1 MRGRPFIKM
10 HGLGTD
16 FVGVESRQ
24 QPCPLTEGLAKAIA
38 DGREGWGCDQLLVLE
53 RQSNGSADV
62 FMRIRNHDGGEVGA
76 CGNGTRCVAALVMGE
91 LGRDAITIETAA
103 GLLEAKAAG
112 PARVTVD
119 MGEARLGWTDIPL
132 SEDREDRKSTR
143 LNSSP

>member
-1 MRGRPFIKM
+1 MLRHPPRSTR
-10 HGLGTD
+10 TD
-16 FVGVESRQ
+16 TLLPYATLFRSV
-24 QPCPLTEGLAKAIA
+24 
-38 DGREGWGCDQLLVLE
+38 GCDQLRVLE
-53 RQSNGSADV
+53 RPSNGSADV

-119 MGEARLGWTDIPL
+119 VG
-132 SEDREDRKSTR
+132 DRESVVSGKSASVRVDLGGRRIIKKNTCR
-143 LNSSP
+143 A